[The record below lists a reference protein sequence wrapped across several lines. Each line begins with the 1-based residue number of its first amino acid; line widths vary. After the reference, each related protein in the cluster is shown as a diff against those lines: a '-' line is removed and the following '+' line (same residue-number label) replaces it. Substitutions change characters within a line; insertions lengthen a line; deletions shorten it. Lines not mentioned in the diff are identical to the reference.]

1 MLIVFETHRAF
12 CHHTSSVRALEQ
24 RRKRFCKNNLKNLQ
38 DAPKM
43 PFQLTFM
50 SSRRDCCARMSH
62 VKKHMCRQFMKHL
75 CILNEAPFLEIC
87 HNQNYQ
93 KKYICKYFSLRNIVQ
108 PPTLSRSFQ
117 AKILK
122 KMYII
127 ASQNITL
134 LYYLLQT
141 I

>member
-1 MLIVFETHRAF
+1 MSSSTRYVAVWTKTYVNCIWD
-12 CHHTSSVRALEQ
+12 TSCFLPSHFKCQSPRTTQ
-24 RRKRFCKNNLKNLQ
+24 KRFCKNNLKNLQ

-108 PPTLSRSFQ
+108 PPTLSRSF
-117 AKILK
+117 
-122 KMYII
+122 
-127 ASQNITL
+127 
-134 LYYLLQT
+134 
-141 I
+141 